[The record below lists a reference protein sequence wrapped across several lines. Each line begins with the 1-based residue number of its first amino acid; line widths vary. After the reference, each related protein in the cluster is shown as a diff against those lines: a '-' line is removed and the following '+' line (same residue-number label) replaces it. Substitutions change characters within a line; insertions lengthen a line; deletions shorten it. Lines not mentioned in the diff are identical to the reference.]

1 MRALLANTAAPIALT
16 LISITQEM
24 NSEAKND

>member
-1 MRALLANTAAPIALT
+1 MQTLLADIAAPVALT
-16 LISITQEM
+16 LISIIEEM